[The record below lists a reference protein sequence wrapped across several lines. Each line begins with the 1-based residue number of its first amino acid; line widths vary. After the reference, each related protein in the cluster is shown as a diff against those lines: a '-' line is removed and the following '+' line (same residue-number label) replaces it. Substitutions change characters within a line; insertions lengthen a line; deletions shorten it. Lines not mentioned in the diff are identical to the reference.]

1 MQSRALEMLV
11 GLFICLGVAAVFVLT
26 FRVASLDTV
35 GGKDSTYRVKASF
48 ENIGGL
54 KQGSAV
60 TLAGV
65 KIGRVRKIVIDP
77 TTFDAK
83 VTLELS
89 NAYNNIPDDSN
100 AKILT
105 AGLLGEQYIGIEVG
119 GSDEPLK
126 DGSKLKLTQSA
137 LVLENLIG
145 QFLSSKTED
154 KSNTQLAD
162 ALGKLADSLA
172 SNTNKKPAVDGPKP
186 AASAT
191 PGNGATP

>member
-11 GLFICLGVAAVFVLT
+11 GLFVCLGVAAVFVLT

-35 GGKDSTYRVKASF
+35 GGDGGTYRVMASF

-54 KQGSAV
+54 KTGSAV
-60 TLAGV
+60 TMAGV
-65 KIGRVRKIVIDP
+65 KIGRVRDIVIDP
-77 TTFDAK
+77 TTFEAN

-89 NAYNNIPDDSN
+89 DSYSAIPEDSN

-105 AGLLGEQYIGIEVG
+105 AGLLGEQYIGLEAG
-119 GSDEPLK
+119 GADEPLK

-145 QFLSSKTED
+145 QFLSSQGSKED
-154 KSNTQLAD
+154 KGNQQLAD
-162 ALGKLADSLA
+162 AIGKLADSLG
-172 SNTNKKPAVDGPKP
+172 GPKDTTVTP
-186 AASAT
+186 PT
-191 PGNGATP
+191 PGTGATP

>member
-11 GLFICLGVAAVFVLT
+11 GLFVCLGVAAVFVLT

-35 GGKDSTYRVKASF
+35 GGAGSTYRVVASF

-60 TLAGV
+60 TMAGV
-65 KIGRVRKIVIDP
+65 KIGRVRDIVIDP
-77 TTFDAK
+77 NTYEAN

-89 NAYNNIPDDSN
+89 NTYNTIPEDSN

-105 AGLLGEQYIGIEVG
+105 AGLLGEQYVGIEVG
-119 GSDEPLK
+119 GADEPLK

-145 QFLSSKTED
+145 QFLSSQGD
-154 KSNTQLAD
+154 KKGDTQLAD
-162 ALGKLADSLA
+162 AIGKLADSLG
-172 SNTNKKPAVDGPKP
+172 NKNSPPPGP
-186 AASAT
+186 AAAT

>member
-11 GLFICLGVAAVFVLT
+11 GLFVCLGVAAVFVLT

-35 GGKDSTYRVKASF
+35 GGSGSTYRVIASF

-60 TLAGV
+60 TMAGV
-65 KIGRVRKIVIDP
+65 KIGRVRDIVIDP
-77 TTFDAK
+77 NTFEAN

-89 NAYNNIPDDSN
+89 NTYNTIPDDSN

-105 AGLLGEQYIGIEVG
+105 AGLLGEQYVGIEVG
-119 GSDEPLK
+119 GADEPLK

-145 QFLSSKTED
+145 QFLSSQGD
-154 KSNTQLAD
+154 KKGDTQLAD
-162 ALGKLADSLA
+162 AIGKLADSLG
-172 SNTNKKPAVDGPKP
+172 SKNSPAPSP
-186 AASAT
+186 APAT